1 MAFKVKHLV
10 LAAGVSSAL
19 LFAATACS
27 AQAMQPQTPCNG
39 PSPVA
44 GVEIRGP
51 VLHIID
57 GETLC
62 VALGFETDSWIKLRL
77 ADAQQPAKVRKTSTA
92 GDDSNPRGALMQVAL
107 AKMAVCRTRK
117 DEAGQVVAV
126 CEIDGKSI
134 GGQLHEPE
142 VQAASYAWR

>member
-1 MAFKVKHLV
+1 MAFKLKHLV
-10 LAAGVSSAL
+10 LAASLSSAL
-19 LFAATACS
+19 LCVATACS
-27 AQAMQPQTPCNG
+27 AQAAEPQTPCNG

-44 GVEIRGP
+44 GVELRGP
-51 VLHIID
+51 VLHVID

-62 VALGFETDSWIKLRL
+62 VALGFETDSWIRLRL
-77 ADAQQPAKVRKTSTA
+77 ADVPPATIRRTSTA

-107 AKMAVCRTRK
+107 AQMAVCRTQK
-117 DEAGQVVAV
+117 DDAGQVAAV

-134 GGQLHEPE
+134 GPQLRDPG